1 MPGATIKKG
10 AKVYYSIIAEDAVIE
25 EDAQVGAIPENLED
39 PSTWGVAV
47 VGSNATI
54 TKGKKVEPK
63 DMIPSGEEV

>member
-1 MPGATIKKG
+1 MST
-10 AKVYYSIIAEDAVIE
+10 AEEYANRLSCETNPTDAVIE

-47 VGSNATI
+47 VGSNAKI